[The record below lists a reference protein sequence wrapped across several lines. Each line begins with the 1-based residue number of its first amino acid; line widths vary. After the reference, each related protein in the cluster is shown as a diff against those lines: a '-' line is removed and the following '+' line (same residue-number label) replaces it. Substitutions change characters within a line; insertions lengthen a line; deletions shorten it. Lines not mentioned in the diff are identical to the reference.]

1 MNDYWNG
8 KAAIITGATHGIGL
22 RLAGR
27 LSAKG
32 VKIST
37 IYRNNDDQAN
47 NLKKIIIDNNGSE
60 LYIIKGDIIDKNNIK
75 TLIEG
80 TINKWNRID
89 FLINNIGIDIK
100 NEIYNLS
107 EEEWIKAQEIML
119 NVPFRTIKLCLPIMR
134 KQKFGRIINM
144 GASSKNYMKGQAGL
158 SAFGINKAALNILTQ
173 TLALEE
179 IKNGITSN
187 MVAPGST
194 AESGVNKE
202 EDRIPISQIPI
213 GRRINRDEIT
223 DGIIFFLSE
232 NANSVTGQ
240 FLGINGG
247 CSV

>member
-1 MNDYWNG
+1 MNDYWSG
-8 KAAIITGATHGIGL
+8 RTALITGTTHGIGL
-22 RLAGR
+22 RLAER
-27 LSAKG
+27 LSEKG

-47 NLKKIIIDNNGSE
+47 NLKKIIDNNGSE
-60 LYIIKGDIIDKNNIK
+60 SYIIKGDILDKNNIK

-89 FLINNIGIDIK
+89 FLINNIGIDITK
-100 NEIYNLS
+100 EIYNLS
-107 EEEWIKAQEIML
+107 EEEWIMSQEIIL
-119 NVPFRTIKLCLPIMR
+119 NVPFRIIKLCLPIMR
-134 KQKFGRIINM
+134 QQKFGRIINM
-144 GASSKNYMKGQAGL
+144 GASSRNYMKGQFGL
-158 SAFGINKAALNILTQ
+158 SPFGINKAALTILTQ

-194 AESGVNKE
+194 ADSGVNKE
-202 EDRIPISQIPI
+202 ENRIPISQIPI
-213 GRRINRDEIT
+213 GRRINRDEVV
-223 DGIIFFLSE
+223 DGILFFLSE